1 MTTLWLVEYFA
12 RGRWHIDRCF
22 KTKKLALSVMD
33 DITRTGFSYRSRVSK
48 WRRV

>member
-22 KTKKLALSVMD
+22 KTKRLAVAVVD
-33 DITRTGFSYRSRVSK
+33 DITRSGFCSRSRVSK
-48 WRRV
+48 WMKV